1 MSATSLPLDRLQR
14 WMQAVVVHPGSV
26 EAAVAGAV
34 AAAEIRAEQVDEV
47 ILPTD
52 RLTSVDRVGIYH
64 SMYLLRMHDA
74 LEKDYEAL
82 KHFLGDRGFFRLISD
97 YVQAHP
103 SRSYSLNRLGDHLP
117 EFIKTSTE
125 AKRRDFCHDLA
136 RLECAMAQVFD
147 APETKP
153 LSEAQIA
160 AVPAVAWEGAR
171 LQTIEAFRLMAF
183 RYPVNAYLQTL
194 RDDNHDHP
202 KPRQKN
208 EWIAIYRKDYAVWRL
223 SLSRE
228 AHDLLA
234 DLAAGARLGEALA
247 AALRRGRRSLS
258 ADSLSGWFRE
268 WVSGGVFASVE
279 TETR

>member
-14 WMQAVVVHPGSV
+14 WIQAVVVHPGSV
-26 EAAVAGAV
+26 EEAVAGAG
-34 AAAEIRAEQVDEV
+34 ATAEVPVEQVGDV

-52 RLTSVDRVGIYH
+52 RLTPIDRIGIYH

-82 KHFLGDRGFFRLISD
+82 KHFVGDHSFFHLISD
-97 YVQAHP
+97 YVQVHP
-103 SRSYSLNRLGDHLP
+103 SRSYSLNRLGDQLP
-117 EFIKTSTE
+117 EFIKTCTVV
-125 AKRRDFCHDLA
+125 KRRDFCHDLA

-160 AVPAVAWEGAR
+160 AVPAEAWEGAR
-171 LQTIEAFRLMAF
+171 LKTIEAFRLMAF
-183 RYPVNAYLQTL
+183 RYPANAYLQTV

-223 SLSRE
+223 SLSRD

-234 DLAAGARLGEALA
+234 DLAAGMRLGEAIE
-247 AALRRGRRSLS
+247 AALRRGRRTLS
-258 ADSLSGWFRE
+258 ADALSGWFRE

-279 TETR
+279 FEPR

>member
-26 EAAVAGAV
+26 EQAVTGSGATAEV
-34 AAAEIRAEQVDEV
+34 AAERVGDV

-52 RLTSVDRVGIYH
+52 QLTPVERVGIYH

-82 KHFLGDRGFFRLISD
+82 KHFVGDHSFFQLIRD
-97 YVQAHP
+97 YVQVHP
-103 SRSYSLNRLGDHLP
+103 SRSYSLNRLGDRLP
-117 EFIKTSTE
+117 EFISTSAE
-125 AKRRDFCHDLA
+125 VKRRAFCHDLA

-147 APETKP
+147 APETRP
-153 LSEAQIA
+153 LSAEQIA
-160 AVPAVAWEGAR
+160 AVPAEAWEGAR
-171 LQTIEAFRLMAF
+171 LKTIEAFRLMAF

-202 KPRQKN
+202 KPRQKS
-208 EWIAIYRKDYAVWRL
+208 EWIAIYRKDFAVWRL

-234 DLAAGARLGEALA
+234 DLARGVRLGEALETV
-247 AALRRGRRSLS
+247 LRRNRRSLT
-258 ADSLSGWFRE
+258 ADALSGWFRE

-279 TETR
+279 IEPR

>member
-1 MSATSLPLDRLQR
+1 MSASSLPLDRLQR

-26 EAAVAGAV
+26 EQAVAGAG
-34 AAAEIRAEQVDEV
+34 AAAEVPVEQLGDV

-52 RLTSVDRVGIYH
+52 RLTPVDRVGIYH

-74 LEKDYEAL
+74 LDKDYAAL
-82 KHFLGDRGFFRLISD
+82 RHFLGDHGFFRLISD
-97 YVQAHP
+97 YVQLYP
-103 SRSYSLNRLGDHLP
+103 SRSYSLNRLSDHLP
-117 EFIKTSTE
+117 EFVETGSGL
-125 AKRRDFCHDLA
+125 KRRAFCHDLA

-153 LSEAQIA
+153 LSESQIA
-160 AVPAVAWEGAR
+160 AVPAEAWEGAR
-171 LQTIEAFRLMAF
+171 LKTIEAFRLMTF

-202 KPRQKN
+202 RPRQKS
-208 EWIAIYRKDYAVWRL
+208 EWLAIYRKDYAVWRL

-234 DLAAGARLGEALA
+234 ELAMGVRLGEALE
-247 AALRRGRRSLS
+247 AALRRGRRSLT
-258 ADSLSGWFRE
+258 ADALSRWFRD
-268 WVSGGVFASVE
+268 WVSGGVFASIE
-279 TETR
+279 I

>member
-26 EAAVAGAV
+26 EEAVTGTGATAEV
-34 AAAEIRAEQVDEV
+34 AADRVGDV
-47 ILPTD
+47 ILPTNQ
-52 RLTSVDRVGIYH
+52 LTPVERVGIYH

-82 KHFLGDRGFFRLISD
+82 KHFVGDPGFFQLIRD
-97 YVQAHP
+97 YVQVHP

-117 EFIKTSTE
+117 EFISTSTE
-125 AKRRDFCHDLA
+125 VKRRDFCHDLA

-153 LSEAQIA
+153 LSAEQIA
-160 AVPAVAWEGAR
+160 AVPAEAWEGAR
-171 LQTIEAFRLMAF
+171 LKTIEAFRLMAF

-202 KPRQKN
+202 KPRQKS
-208 EWIAIYRKDYAVWRL
+208 EWIAIYRKDFAVWRL

-234 DLAAGARLGEALA
+234 DLARGVRLGEALET
-247 AALRRGRRSLS
+247 ALRRKRPSLT
-258 ADSLSGWFRE
+258 ADALSGWFRE

-279 TETR
+279 IEPR

>member
-1 MSATSLPLDRLQR
+1 MSASSFPLDRLQR

-26 EAAVAGAV
+26 EEAIAGAG
-34 AAAEIRAEQVDEV
+34 ATAELAPEQLGDV

-52 RLTSVDRVGIYH
+52 QLTPVERVGIYH

-82 KHFLGDRGFFRLISD
+82 KHFLGDHAFFHLVRD
-97 YVQAHP
+97 YVQAYP

-117 EFIKTSTE
+117 EFIGT
-125 AKRRDFCHDLA
+125 AAGLKRSGFCHDLA

-147 APETKP
+147 APETRP
-153 LSEAQIA
+153 LGAEQIA
-160 AVPAVAWEGAR
+160 AVPAEAWEGAR
-171 LQTIEAFRLMAF
+171 LKTIEAFRLMAF

-202 KPRQKN
+202 KARQKS
-208 EWIAIYRKDYAVWRL
+208 EWVAIYRKDFAVWRL
-223 SLSRE
+223 SLSRD

-234 DLAAGARLGEALA
+234 DLAGGARLGEALES
-247 AALRRGRRSLS
+247 ALRRSRRSLT
-258 ADSLSGWFRE
+258 ADALSGWFRD
-268 WVSGGVFASVE
+268 WVSDGVFASVE
-279 TETR
+279 LEPR